1 MNGIFP
7 LCVVIPNWNLQ
18 AETVECVASVLAAA
32 GDDDVSVVVVDN
44 GSTDG
49 SPEALAD
56 AFGERVAQVQMG
68 RNRGFARAVNAG
80 ILYALEQGAASV
92 LMLNNDTIIDREMLA
107 VLNRAAREHPDAGI
121 LAPAIYH
128 VDAPARLWR
137 LGDRHHRWSPVP
149 RRIPD
154 REAAAEI
161 VEADYVTGCGML
173 IRHEVIE
180 AIGLLDERFFMYYED
195 ADFCKRA
202 RDRGFRVLCVP
213 AARMWHKVSTTARRD
228 AATNLYWRARGQVL
242 FYRKHMGHGISWL
255 SHLFVAGKVM
265 LTMLRC
271 GLQGRW
277 VCSRSVLR
285 GALDGYR
292 ISLRGEGRPG

>member
-1 MNGIFP
+1 MSGIFP

-18 AETVECVASVLAAA
+18 AETVGCVASVLTAA

-49 SPEALAD
+49 SPEALAN

-68 RNRGFARAVNAG
+68 RNRGFAGAVNAG
-80 ILYALEQGAASV
+80 ILYALERGVASV
-92 LMLNNDTIIDREMLA
+92 LVLNNDTIIDREMLA

-137 LGDRHHRWSPVP
+137 LGDRRRRWLPVP

-154 REAAAEI
+154 CEATAEI

-173 IRHEVIE
+173 IRREVVE
-180 AIGLLDERFFMYYED
+180 AIGLFDERFFMYYED
-195 ADFCKRA
+195 ADFCQRA
-202 RDRGFRVLCVP
+202 RDQGFRILCVP
-213 AARMWHKVSTTARRD
+213 AAKMWHRVSVTARRD
-228 AATNLYWRARGQVL
+228 VATNLYWRARGQAL
-242 FYRKHMGHGISWL
+242 FYRKHIGRDRSWL
-255 SHLFVAGKVM
+255 SHLFIAGKVM
-265 LTMLRC
+265 LIALRYS
-271 GLQGRW
+271 LQGRW
-277 VCSRSVLR
+277 ICSRSVVR

-292 ISLRGEGRPG
+292 ISLRQEG